1 MRDDMKTTNSQSAL
15 EQIHQFH
22 REVDSFASELRG
34 KLGNRI
40 RCRLGC
46 SECCVDDLSVF
57 TIEALRIKSEFAK
70 LLETESP
77 ASEEA
82 CAFLDEDG
90 ACRIYSA
97 RPYVCRTQGLPIRWF
112 DEMENGQMAEYR
124 DICPVNDEGPPI
136 EGFEEELF
144 LTIGPFENRLRAMQ
158 SSFDDNKMERV
169 HLRDLFRANCILF

>member
-1 MRDDMKTTNSQSAL
+1 MKINNSQSAL
-15 EQIHQFH
+15 EQIQQFH
-22 REVDSFASELRG
+22 QEVDRFASELRG

-46 SECCVDDLSVF
+46 SECCVDDLTVF
-57 TIEALRIKSEFAK
+57 TIEALCIKSEFAK

-77 ASEEA
+77 ASEGA
-82 CAFLDEDG
+82 CAFLDEAG

-112 DEMENGQMAEYR
+112 DEMESGQIAEYR

-136 EGFEEELF
+136 EGFEEKLF
-144 LTIGPFENRLRAMQ
+144 LTIGPFEDRLRAIQ
-158 SSFDDNKMERV
+158 SAFDHDKMKRV
-169 HLRDLFRANCILF
+169 RLRDLFEANCILF